1 MKQKQKRIWG
11 LVLAP
16 ISLTALITPIISSCA
31 DKNNKTTKQ
40 DITPQDFEKVKADY
54 KAHLI
59 KLGLDKETAEVLGA
73 PWLKLVDEMYNN
85 AKNDIEKQAAI
96 QLLKKLIEEENVKQL
111 VDIPI
116 YNEPGKIDNEHNETP
131 DAPNVPSTTLTRN
144 EIIDQILARKGEQK
158 KYGELNNVDAFY
170 WARFWN
176 SPFEQIRNLAKGLDE
191 AIDLNKSSTFKPLID
206 KGLYEKTFLA
216 EAEKQIAN

>member
-1 MKQKQKRIWG
+1 MKKINKKILG
-11 LVLAP
+11 F
-16 ISLTALITPIISSCA
+16 SLLGFGAVAALGG
-31 DKNNKTTKQ
+31 
-40 DITPQDFEKVKADY
+40 V
-54 KAHLI
+54 
-59 KLGLDKETAEVLGA
+59 
-73 PWLKLVDEMYNN
+73 
-85 AKNDIEKQAAI
+85 AAI
-96 QLLKKLIEEENVKQL
+96 TASCGNPDSKDKIE
-111 VDIPI
+111 
-116 YNEPGKIDNEHNETP
+116 
-131 DAPNVPSTTLTRN
+131 TRSK
-144 EIIDQILARKGEQK
+144 IIDQILARKGEQK